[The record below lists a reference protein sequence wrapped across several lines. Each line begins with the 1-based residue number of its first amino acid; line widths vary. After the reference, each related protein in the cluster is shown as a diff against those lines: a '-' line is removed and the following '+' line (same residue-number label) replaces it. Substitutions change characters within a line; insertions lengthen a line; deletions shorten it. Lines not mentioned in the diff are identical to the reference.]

1 MTVKLQLQLQKST
14 ADRQYKGPIDCARQ
28 IVRAHGVL
36 GLWTGFAGSLAF
48 RSNFLWMFGSFEVS
62 TRVLPVIVTRMTA
75 ERVGYVGPHAGLL
88 ETGWHSLCST

>member
-1 MTVKLQLQLQKST
+1 MVEQKE
-14 ADRQYKGPIDCARQ
+14 AGQ

-62 TRVLPVIVTRMTA
+62 TRVLPVLVTRMT
-75 ERVGYVGPHAGLL
+75 VGYVGPHAGLL
-88 ETGWHSLCST
+88 ETGWHSLCGT